1 MESELNL
8 LLGRAINSLTKL
20 EMLFYLRGR
29 PKGVQPAKDIATSTH
44 RDPAEVVRALEE
56 LARVGLIDRFAIGTG
71 KHVMYG
77 PAEDPHVRDIIYLL
91 HDRYHKDGDSRAQI
105 RQEILGELGPA
116 QSDSTPDSS

>member
-20 EMLFYLRGR
+20 EILFYLRGR
-29 PKGVQPAKDIATSTH
+29 PKGVQRAKDIATSTR

-56 LARVGLIDRFAIGTG
+56 LAHIGLVDRFAIGTG

-77 PAEDPHVRDIIYLL
+77 PAEDAHVRDIIYLL
-91 HDRYHKDGDSRAQI
+91 HERYLKDGHSRAQI

-116 QSDSTPDSS
+116 QSDSTPDPS

>member
-29 PKGVQPAKDIATSTH
+29 HKGVQPSKEIATSTR

-56 LARVGLIDRFAIGTG
+56 LAHVGLIDRFAIGTG

-77 PAEDPHVRDIIYLL
+77 QAEDAHVRDIISLL
-91 HDRYHKDGDSRAQI
+91 HDRYHKDGDSRAQV
-105 RQEILGELGPA
+105 RQDILGELGPA
-116 QSDSTPDSS
+116 QSDSISDPS

>member
-20 EMLFYLRGR
+20 EILFYLRGR
-29 PKGVQPAKDIATSTH
+29 PKGVQRAKDIATGMR
-44 RDPAEVVRALEE
+44 RDPADVARVLEE

-77 PAEDPHVRDIIYLL
+77 PAEDAHVRDIISLL
-91 HDRYHKDGDSRAQI
+91 HDRYHKDGDSRSQL
-105 RQEILGELGPA
+105 RQDIFGELGPA
-116 QSDSTPDSS
+116 QSDPTPDLS